1 MKQDFKDGAQ
11 YMETQEH
18 YIKEKRTILKTKDNI
33 IEFWSDKKVLLFW
46 TKQFTPKK
54 RKKTIS

>member
-18 YIKEKRTILKTKDNI
+18 YIKEKRTSLKTTQEHYIKEKRTSLKTKDNI
-33 IEFWSDKKVLLFW
+33 IEFWSDKK
-46 TKQFTPKK
+46 
-54 RKKTIS
+54 I

>member
-18 YIKEKRTILKTKDNI
+18 YIKEKRTSLKTKDNI
-33 IEFWSDKKVLLFW
+33 IEFWSDKKVLLF
-46 TKQFTPKK
+46 
-54 RKKTIS
+54 